1 MIAHSSR
8 IFRGALFAT
17 TAPIMSAARESIA
30 TAPAALP
37 RRVRRFVTL
46 LGIVTWAVLALN
58 LIRPGALGWNGHIK
72 GEDYAHF
79 YTLGRLVAD
88 GRADL
93 LYDTS
98 GQSAYLSTAIPGA
111 PPTFF
116 IPVYGPQVAL
126 GFRPLAAIPYVPSL
140 ILWSAI
146 TIAVFWACCLATLR
160 ACPNLAWCRR
170 DVLLLIAASPAL
182 WQLVLHGQNSIVAM
196 ASLTA
201 GGMLLQRRSDL
212 AAGAA
217 LGILFYKPQLAL
229 AVGAVLLVT
238 GRWKAILGMAATTI
252 AQVAIAWMAF
262 GGETLI
268 AYARMIQ
275 QLPSLTYLLEPKLYL
290 MHSFR
295 AFFAM
300 LPGVSPYAVPIAI
313 VLSLFA
319 LVRIIRHWRSGHDDR
334 VSFAALLIGTVLI
347 SPHTSVYDLV
357 IVAPAMMLVADAWI
371 GGGVPASWSWRW
383 IVVAAAYVLPVWP
396 TASKMLFVQ
405 PMVIALAWMLFE
417 ATRIETRQ
425 AVTATETGVP
435 LRSAV

>member
-1 MIAHSSR
+1 
-8 IFRGALFAT
+8 
-17 TAPIMSAARESIA
+17 MSAARESIA
-30 TAPAALP
+30 PTAAALP
-37 RRVRRFVTL
+37 RRVRRFATL
-46 LGIVTWAVLALN
+46 LGIVTWTVLALN

-88 GRADL
+88 GRTDL

-98 GQSAYLSTAIPGA
+98 GQSTYLTHAIPGA

-126 GFRPLAAIPYVPSL
+126 GFLPLGAIPYLPSL

-160 ACPNLAWCRR
+160 GCSNLAWCRR
-170 DVLLLIAASPAL
+170 DVLILIAASPAL

-201 GGMLLQRRSDL
+201 GGMLLQRRRDL

-229 AVGAVLLVT
+229 AVGAVMLVT
-238 GRWKAILGMAATTI
+238 GRWRVILGMAATTI
-252 AQVAIAWMAF
+252 VQLAIAWLAF

-268 AYARMIQ
+268 VYARMIQ

-300 LPGVSPYAVPIAI
+300 LPGFSGYAVPIAI
-313 VLSLFA
+313 ALSLFA
-319 LVRIIRHWRSGHDDR
+319 LARIIRHWRSGHDDR

-357 IVAPAMMLVADAWI
+357 IVVPALMLVADAWI
-371 GGGVPASWSWRW
+371 GAGVPTSWSWRW
-383 IVVAAAYVLPVWP
+383 IALAAAYVLPVWP

-405 PMVIALAWMLFE
+405 PMVIALAWILFE
-417 ATRIETRQ
+417 ATRLEDRQ
-425 AVTATETGVP
+425 AITATETGVP
-435 LRSAV
+435 LRSTV